1 MAKYYGKIGY
11 GISEETVP
19 GVWKKKI
26 IEREYFGDI
35 LTSGWRW
42 EQGEKVNDD
51 LCLTNRISIIAD
63 LFANSN
69 IGAAVYIEY
78 QGAKWKI
85 RSVELAYPRIIITL
99 GGVYYEQ
106 SEETSGETGE
116 DTGGYESI
124 FPTSG

>member
-1 MAKYYGKIGY
+1 MAKYYGKVGY

-19 GVWKKKI
+19 GVWEKKI
-26 IEREYFGDI
+26 VERDYFGDI
-35 LTSGWRW
+35 LASGWRW

-51 LCLTNRISIIAD
+51 LTLTNRISIIAD
-63 LFANSN
+63 PFANSN
-69 IGAAVYIEY
+69 IGAAVYIEF
-78 QGAKWKI
+78 QGEKWKI

-106 SEETSGETGE
+106 SKEAPGETGD